1 MKIQELLSEQTIGT
15 VGSGTGGTV
24 PPVQPTM
31 GANTVPGQPSSTD
44 PSKQTSSQSNS
55 DLVAQIR
62 SRLNDLKPAIKTASG
77 QDFDSNILAQTLA
90 GQATGGASGMPSNS
104 AKALKASVIPS
115 IANALQ
121 NTQTTNSL
129 KTALNTANQAKLKQ
143 QQGQQQQQ
151 QGQLQAQQSA
161 QAQSQPAQ
169 TPVKI

>member
-1 MKIQELLSEQTIGT
+1 MRIQELLSEQTIGT

-44 PSKQTSSQSNS
+44 PSKQNSNQSNA

-62 SRLNDLKPAIKTASG
+62 SRLNDLKPSIKTASG

-90 GQATGGASGMPSNS
+90 GQATGGSSSMPSNS
-104 AKALKASVIPS
+104 AKALKASVIPT

-121 NTQTTNSL
+121 STQTTNNL
-129 KTALNTANQAKLKQ
+129 KTAFNAANQAKLKQ

-151 QGQLQAQQSA
+151 QSQIQAQQSA
-161 QAQSQPAQ
+161 QAQSPQ
-169 TPVKI
+169 TQSPIKI